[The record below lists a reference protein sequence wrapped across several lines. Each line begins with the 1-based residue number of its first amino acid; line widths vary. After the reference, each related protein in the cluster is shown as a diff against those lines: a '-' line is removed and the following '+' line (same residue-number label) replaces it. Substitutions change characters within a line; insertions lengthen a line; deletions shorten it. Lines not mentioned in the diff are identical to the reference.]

1 MEPKGFLK
9 SVGKADQIIEAFK
22 TRDELSITELSEV
35 LGYYPSAIYRFVT
48 TLEYLGYVEQEPE
61 NGKYRLGLKFLE
73 LGYLVFDRMD
83 LRQRVRP
90 VLKKL
95 ADACGETA
103 NLAIVDAKK
112 GVVVFID
119 QIESPR
125 DITMRLRVGG
135 QAQLH
140 ATALGKVILAYL
152 PNDKFQGILREARF
166 PKLTEN
172 TITEP
177 EELRQQ
183 LSVIRRDGFAV
194 DNQEAVE
201 GAKCI
206 AAPVRDHTG
215 QVVAAISISAL
226 ANRLQHDKMDD
237 TVGLVIRSAL
247 EASLRLGYKP
257 KDAST

>member
-1 MEPKGFLK
+1 MKPKGFVN

-22 TRDELSITELSEV
+22 IEDELSITELSKM
-35 LGYYPSAIYRFVT
+35 LGYYPSAIHRFIT
-48 TLEYLGYVEQEPE
+48 TLEYLGYVERDPG

-90 VLKKL
+90 VLKEL
-95 ADACGETA
+95 ADNSGETA
-103 NLAIVDAKK
+103 NLAIFDERRE
-112 GVVVFID
+112 GIVFID

-125 DITMRLRVGG
+125 DITMRLRVGE

-140 ATALGKVILAYL
+140 ATALGKVILAHL
-152 PNDKFQGILREARF
+152 TSEKIQEILRGERF

-172 TITEP
+172 TITDP
-177 EELRQQ
+177 EELSQH
-183 LSVIRRDGFAV
+183 LSVIRQNGFAV
-194 DNQEAVE
+194 DDQEVVE

-226 ANRLQHDKMDD
+226 ASRINHDNMSDK
-237 TVGLVIRSAL
+237 VELVRQSAL

>member
-1 MEPKGFLK
+1 MKPKGFVN
-9 SVGKADQIIEAFK
+9 SVGKADQIIDAFK
-22 TRDELSITELSEV
+22 LRDELSITELSEM
-35 LGYYPSAIYRFVT
+35 LGYYPSAIHRFVT
-48 TLEYLGYVEQEPE
+48 TLEYLGYVERNPE

-90 VLKKL
+90 VLKDL
-95 ADACGETA
+95 AGISGETA
-103 NLAIVDAKK
+103 NLAIFDGRVE
-112 GVVVFID
+112 GIVFID

-125 DITMRLRVGG
+125 DITMRLRVGR

-140 ATALGKVILAYL
+140 ATALGKVILAHL
-152 PNDKFQGILREARF
+152 PDDKIQEILQTARF

-172 TITEP
+172 TITDP

-183 LSVIRRDGFAV
+183 LNVIRQNGFAV
-194 DNQEAVE
+194 DDQEAVE

-215 QVVAAISISAL
+215 QIVAAVSVSAL
-226 ANRLQHDKMDD
+226 ANRINSDNMRD
-237 TVGLVIRSAL
+237 TVELVMKSARK
-247 EASLRLGYKP
+247 ASRHLGYRP
-257 KDAST
+257 KNDK